1 MMVAECT
8 RLLAVIANVADTAAA
23 VAAAA
28 VDDESTSVKG
38 VSLPLPFLMAVLLP
52 TSTSPQRSC
61 LDCSMARSEVA

>member
-8 RLLAVIANVADTAAA
+8 RLLAVIANVADTAA